1 MKLRYSP
8 TSPYVRKV
16 MVLAY
21 ETGLEPRIEHMPT
34 TVVPDKPNL
43 EVQRENPLIKVPTL
57 VTDDGEVLFDLRVIC
72 EYLDTLHQ
80 GPKIF
85 PPAGKARWVAL
96 RQQALGD
103 GILDAAILTRYE
115 TFLRPK
121 QFLWN
126 DWVESQMRRVRG
138 GLAALEGKLKEGA
151 LSGPLTIGQ
160 IAVGCALGYL
170 DFRLRHRRLAR
181 PPSRPGEMVRGIR
194 QAALDAKDGAPR
206 VAKPR
211 AERVAPD
218 VRS

>member
-21 ETGLEPRIEHMPT
+21 ETGLEPRIERMPT

-57 VTDDGEVLFDLRVIC
+57 VTDDGEVLFDSRVIC

-126 DWVESQMRRVRG
+126 DWVKSQMRRVRG

-170 DFRLRHRRLAR
+170 DFRYATEGWRDRHPGLAKWYAEFAKR
-181 PPSRPGEMVRGIR
+181 PSMQKTVPP
-194 QAALDAKDGAPR
+194 A
-206 VAKPR
+206 
-211 AERVAPD
+211 
-218 VRS
+218 